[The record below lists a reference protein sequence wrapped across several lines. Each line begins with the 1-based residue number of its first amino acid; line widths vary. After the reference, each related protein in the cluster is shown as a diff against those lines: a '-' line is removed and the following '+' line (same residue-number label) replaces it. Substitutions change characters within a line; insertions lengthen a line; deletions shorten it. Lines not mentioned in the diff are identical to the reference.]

1 MINYLFQVLKFY
13 LKTIEFELNN
23 LIIDLSY
30 DDKKYKINYP
40 QNENFNILLT
50 PNFLKE
56 KQTINLIILEKKN
69 KKYFK
74 IAKGELNIFKKYFI
88 GDKLKIE
95 KWVFLNLYKSFINN
109 LNLDSQEINS
119 SKIYITIKLL
129 EPIENLKNE
138 NNKKDNNKK
147 INPKKLNVDNNN
159 HTNSNENIDDLQINN
174 QFDDDLSDL
183 SISLIEDEEEKN
195 EEPINIFINDDYI
208 QKLKHLISN
217 DFEKFL
223 PKDIEKLKQMNELLY
238 NKFTELSNLYNEN
251 LITLNNNNE
260 EIRQKAKKYYED
272 YKNLKKEIYKGRV
285 ELKKKNKELKKDIDI
300 INEDNKNIIN
310 QIENIRK
317 DTQELRNKLNITN
330 EEDKN
335 DNFNEKNDTK
345 ILKELLLK
353 VNNLG
358 YDIFTI
364 SGLNDEEK
372 NKLKILLNV
381 EEKNNEQNENVENN
395 YSDENIKDDIEL
407 GNLIVSLIERDVND
421 LYSKQIID
429 NVKIDQIN
437 AITYS
442 FENKK
447 LTKNVTLK
455 IQNNNLFCDNGV
467 SFNSWLINNFGI

>member
-1 MINYLFQVLKFY
+1 MINYLFQVLKIY
-13 LKTIEFELNN
+13 LKIIEFELNN

-50 PNFLKE
+50 PNFLRE

-147 INPKKLNVDNNN
+147 INPKKLNLDNNN

-208 QKLKHLISN
+208 QKLKHLIST

-251 LITLNNNNE
+251 LIALNNNNE

-272 YKNLKKEIYKGRV
+272 YKKLKKEIYKGRV

-317 DTQELRNKLNITN
+317 DTQVLRNKLNITK

>member
-13 LKTIEFELNN
+13 LKIIEFELNN

-95 KWVFLNLYKSFINN
+95 KWVYLNLYKSFINN
-109 LNLDSQEINS
+109 LNLESQEINS

-129 EPIENLKNE
+129 DPIENLKNE

-147 INPKKLNVDNNN
+147 INPKKLNLDNNN

-183 SISLIEDEEEKN
+183 SISLIEDKEEKN

-208 QKLKHLISN
+208 QKLKQLISS

-310 QIENIRK
+310 QIEKIRK

-330 EEDKN
+330 EEDKS
-335 DNFNEKNDTK
+335 DNSNEKNDIK

-455 IQNNNLFCDNGV
+455 IQNDNLFCDNGV

>member
-1 MINYLFQVLKFY
+1 MN
-13 LKTIEFELNN
+13 
-23 LIIDLSY
+23 II
-30 DDKKYKINYP
+30 
-40 QNENFNILLT
+40 
-50 PNFLKE
+50 
-56 KQTINLIILEKKN
+56 II
-69 KKYFK
+69 
-74 IAKGELNIFKKYFI
+74 
-88 GDKLKIE
+88 
-95 KWVFLNLYKSFINN
+95 
-109 LNLDSQEINS
+109 
-119 SKIYITIKLL
+119 
-129 EPIENLKNE
+129 
-138 NNKKDNNKK
+138 
-147 INPKKLNVDNNN
+147 
-159 HTNSNENIDDLQINN
+159 
-174 QFDDDLSDL
+174 
-183 SISLIEDEEEKN
+183 
-195 EEPINIFINDDYI
+195 
-208 QKLKHLISN
+208 
-217 DFEKFL
+217 
-223 PKDIEKLKQMNELLY
+223 
-238 NKFTELSNLYNEN
+238 
-251 LITLNNNNE
+251 
-260 EIRQKAKKYYED
+260 
-272 YKNLKKEIYKGRV
+272 
-285 ELKKKNKELKKDIDI
+285 
-300 INEDNKNIIN
+300 NKNIIN

-317 DTQELRNKLNITN
+317 DTQVLRNKLNITK

-407 GNLIVSLIERDVND
+407 WNLIVSLIERDVND

-455 IQNNNLFCDNGV
+455 IQNDNLFCDNGV

>member
-1 MINYLFQVLKFY
+1 MESDNVV
-13 LKTIEFELNN
+13 
-23 LIIDLSY
+23 IDLSY
-30 DDKKYKINYP
+30 DDKKYRIKYP
-40 QNENFNILLT
+40 QSEDFNILLT

-95 KWVFLNLYKSFINN
+95 KWVYLNLYKSFINN

-147 INPKKLNVDNNN
+147 INPKKLNLDNNN

-183 SISLIEDEEEKN
+183 SISLIEDKEEKN
-195 EEPINIFINDDYI
+195 EEPINIIINDDYI
-208 QKLKHLISN
+208 QKLKHLISS

-251 LITLNNNNE
+251 LIALNNNNE

-272 YKNLKKEIYKGRV
+272 YKKLKKEIYKGRV
-285 ELKKKNKELKKDIDI
+285 ELKKKNKELKNDIDI

-310 QIENIRK
+310 QIEKIRK

-335 DNFNEKNDTK
+335 DNFNEKNDIK

-381 EEKNNEQNENVENN
+381 EEKNNEKNENVENN
-395 YSDENIKDDIEL
+395 NSDENIKDDIEL

-455 IQNNNLFCDNGV
+455 IQNDNLFCDNGV

>member
-1 MINYLFQVLKFY
+1 MINYLFQVLKIY
-13 LKTIEFELNN
+13 LKIIEFELNN

-30 DDKKYKINYP
+30 DNKKYKINYP

-272 YKNLKKEIYKGRV
+272 YKKLKKEIYKGRV

-317 DTQELRNKLNITN
+317 DTQELRNKLNITK

>member
-1 MINYLFQVLKFY
+1 MINYLFQVLKIY
-13 LKTIEFELNN
+13 LKIIEFELNN

-95 KWVFLNLYKSFINN
+95 KWVYLNLYKSFINN
-109 LNLDSQEINS
+109 LNLESQEINS

-129 EPIENLKNE
+129 DPIENLKNE

-147 INPKKLNVDNNN
+147 INPKKLNLDNNN

-183 SISLIEDEEEKN
+183 SISLIEDKEEKN

-208 QKLKHLISN
+208 QKLKQLISS

-310 QIENIRK
+310 QIEKIRK

-330 EEDKN
+330 EEDKS
-335 DNFNEKNDTK
+335 DNSNEKNDIK

-455 IQNNNLFCDNGV
+455 IQNDNLFCDNGV

>member
-1 MINYLFQVLKFY
+1 MINYLFQVLKIY
-13 LKTIEFELNN
+13 LKIIEFELNN

-30 DDKKYKINYP
+30 DNKKYKINYP

-208 QKLKHLISN
+208 QKLKQLISS

-272 YKNLKKEIYKGRV
+272 YKKLKKEIYKGRV

-310 QIENIRK
+310 QIEKIRK
-317 DTQELRNKLNITN
+317 DTQELRNKLNITK

>member
-1 MINYLFQVLKFY
+1 MINYLFQVLKIY
-13 LKTIEFELNN
+13 LKIIEFELNN

-30 DDKKYKINYP
+30 DNKKYKINYP

-56 KQTINLIILEKKN
+56 KQTINLIILKKKN

-260 EIRQKAKKYYED
+260 EIRQKAK
-272 YKNLKKEIYKGRV
+272 
-285 ELKKKNKELKKDIDI
+285 
-300 INEDNKNIIN
+300 
-310 QIENIRK
+310 
-317 DTQELRNKLNITN
+317 
-330 EEDKN
+330 
-335 DNFNEKNDTK
+335 
-345 ILKELLLK
+345 
-353 VNNLG
+353 
-358 YDIFTI
+358 
-364 SGLNDEEK
+364 
-372 NKLKILLNV
+372 
-381 EEKNNEQNENVENN
+381 
-395 YSDENIKDDIEL
+395 
-407 GNLIVSLIERDVND
+407 
-421 LYSKQIID
+421 
-429 NVKIDQIN
+429 
-437 AITYS
+437 
-442 FENKK
+442 
-447 LTKNVTLK
+447 
-455 IQNNNLFCDNGV
+455 
-467 SFNSWLINNFGI
+467 

>member
-1 MINYLFQVLKFY
+1 MINYLFQVLKIY
-13 LKTIEFELNN
+13 LKIIEFELNN

-30 DDKKYKINYP
+30 DNKKYKINYP

-109 LNLDSQEINS
+109 LNLESQEINS

-129 EPIENLKNE
+129 DPIENLKNE

-272 YKNLKKEIYKGRV
+272 YKKLKKEIYKGRV

-317 DTQELRNKLNITN
+317 DTQVLRNKLNITK

>member
-13 LKTIEFELNN
+13 LKIIEFELNN

-95 KWVFLNLYKSFINN
+95 KWVYLNLYKSFINN
-109 LNLDSQEINS
+109 LNLESQEINS

-129 EPIENLKNE
+129 DPIENLKNE

-147 INPKKLNVDNNN
+147 INPKKLNLDNNN

-183 SISLIEDEEEKN
+183 SISLIEDKEKKN
-195 EEPINIFINDDYI
+195 EETINIFINDDYI
-208 QKLKHLISN
+208 QKLKQLISS

-310 QIENIRK
+310 QIEKIRK

-330 EEDKN
+330 EEDKS
-335 DNFNEKNDTK
+335 DNSNEKNDIK

-455 IQNNNLFCDNGV
+455 IQNDNLFCDNGV

>member
-1 MINYLFQVLKFY
+1 MINYLFQVLKIY
-13 LKTIEFELNN
+13 LKIIEFELNN

-56 KQTINLIILEKKN
+56 KQTINLIILKKKN

-208 QKLKHLISN
+208 QKLKHLIST

-272 YKNLKKEIYKGRV
+272 YKKLKKEIYKGRV

-317 DTQELRNKLNITN
+317 DTQVLRNKLNITK

-372 NKLKILLNV
+372 NKLKILFNV

>member
-13 LKTIEFELNN
+13 LKIIEFELNN

-95 KWVFLNLYKSFINN
+95 KWVYLNLYKSFINN
-109 LNLDSQEINS
+109 LNLESQEINS

-129 EPIENLKNE
+129 DPIENLKNE

-147 INPKKLNVDNNN
+147 INPKKLNLDNNN

-183 SISLIEDEEEKN
+183 SISLIEDKEEKN

-208 QKLKHLISN
+208 QKLKQLISS

-310 QIENIRK
+310 QIEKIRK
-317 DTQELRNKLNITN
+317 DTQELRNKLNIIN

-335 DNFNEKNDTK
+335 DNSNEKNDIK

-455 IQNNNLFCDNGV
+455 IQNDNLFCDNGV

>member
-13 LKTIEFELNN
+13 LKIIEFELNN

-95 KWVFLNLYKSFINN
+95 KWVYLNLYKSFINN
-109 LNLDSQEINS
+109 LNLESQEINS

-129 EPIENLKNE
+129 DPIENLKNE

-147 INPKKLNVDNNN
+147 INPKKLNLDNNN

-183 SISLIEDEEEKN
+183 SISLIEDKEEKN

-208 QKLKHLISN
+208 QKLKQLISS

-251 LITLNNNNE
+251 LIALNNNNE

-310 QIENIRK
+310 QIEKIRK

-330 EEDKN
+330 EEDKS
-335 DNFNEKNDTK
+335 DNSNEKNDIK

-455 IQNNNLFCDNGV
+455 IQNDNLFCDNGV

>member
-1 MINYLFQVLKFY
+1 MI
-13 LKTIEFELNN
+13 
-23 LIIDLSY
+23 
-30 DDKKYKINYP
+30 
-40 QNENFNILLT
+40 
-50 PNFLKE
+50 
-56 KQTINLIILEKKN
+56 
-69 KKYFK
+69 
-74 IAKGELNIFKKYFI
+74 
-88 GDKLKIE
+88 
-95 KWVFLNLYKSFINN
+95 
-109 LNLDSQEINS
+109 S
-119 SKIYITIKLL
+119 S
-129 EPIENLKNE
+129 
-138 NNKKDNNKK
+138 
-147 INPKKLNVDNNN
+147 
-159 HTNSNENIDDLQINN
+159 
-174 QFDDDLSDL
+174 
-183 SISLIEDEEEKN
+183 
-195 EEPINIFINDDYI
+195 
-208 QKLKHLISN
+208 

-272 YKNLKKEIYKGRV
+272 YKKLKKEIYKGRV

-310 QIENIRK
+310 QIEKIRK

-372 NKLKILLNV
+372 NKLKILFNV

>member
-1 MINYLFQVLKFY
+1 MINYLFQVLKIY
-13 LKTIEFELNN
+13 LKIIEFELNN

-30 DDKKYKINYP
+30 DNKKYKINYP

-56 KQTINLIILEKKN
+56 KQTINLIILKKKN

-208 QKLKHLISN
+208 QKLKHLIST

-272 YKNLKKEIYKGRV
+272 YKKLKKEIYKGRV

-317 DTQELRNKLNITN
+317 DTQVLRNKLNITK

-372 NKLKILLNV
+372 NKLKILFNV

>member
-13 LKTIEFELNN
+13 LKIIEFELNN

-95 KWVFLNLYKSFINN
+95 KWVYLNLYKSFINN
-109 LNLDSQEINS
+109 LNLESQEINS

-129 EPIENLKNE
+129 DPIENLKNE

-147 INPKKLNVDNNN
+147 INPKKLNLDNNN

-183 SISLIEDEEEKN
+183 SISLIEDKEEKN

-208 QKLKHLISN
+208 QKLKQLISS

-310 QIENIRK
+310 QIEKIRK

-330 EEDKN
+330 EEDKS
-335 DNFNEKNDTK
+335 DNSNEKNDIK

-364 SGLNDEEK
+364 SGLNDKEK

-455 IQNNNLFCDNGV
+455 IQNDNLFCDNGV

>member
-1 MINYLFQVLKFY
+1 MINYLFQVLKIY
-13 LKTIEFELNN
+13 LKIIEFELNN

-30 DDKKYKINYP
+30 DNKKYKINYP

-147 INPKKLNVDNNN
+147 INPKKLNLDNNN

-183 SISLIEDEEEKN
+183 SISLIEDKEEKN

-208 QKLKHLISN
+208 QKLKQLISS

-310 QIENIRK
+310 QIEKIRK

-381 EEKNNEQNENVENN
+381 EEKNKEQNENVENN

-447 LTKNVTLK
+447 LTKNVILK
-455 IQNNNLFCDNGV
+455 IKNDNLFCDNGV

>member
-13 LKTIEFELNN
+13 LKIIEFELNN

-95 KWVFLNLYKSFINN
+95 KWVYLNLYKSFINN
-109 LNLDSQEINS
+109 LNLESQEINS

-129 EPIENLKNE
+129 DPIENLKNE

-147 INPKKLNVDNNN
+147 INPKKLNLDNNN

-183 SISLIEDEEEKN
+183 SISLIEDKEEKN

-208 QKLKHLISN
+208 QKLKHLISS

-285 ELKKKNKELKKDIDI
+285 ELKKKNKELKNDIDI

-310 QIENIRK
+310 QIEKIRK

-330 EEDKN
+330 EEDKS
-335 DNFNEKNDTK
+335 DNSNEKNDIK

-442 FENKK
+442 FENK
-447 LTKNVTLK
+447 N
-455 IQNNNLFCDNGV
+455 
-467 SFNSWLINNFGI
+467 

>member
-1 MINYLFQVLKFY
+1 MINYLFQVLKIY
-13 LKTIEFELNN
+13 LKIIEFELNN

-95 KWVFLNLYKSFINN
+95 KWVYLNLYKSFINN

-147 INPKKLNVDNNN
+147 INPKKLNLDNNN

-183 SISLIEDEEEKN
+183 SISLIEDKEEKN
-195 EEPINIFINDDYI
+195 EEPINIIINDDYI
-208 QKLKHLISN
+208 QKLKHLISS

-251 LITLNNNNE
+251 LIALNNNNE

-272 YKNLKKEIYKGRV
+272 YKKLKKEIYKGRV
-285 ELKKKNKELKKDIDI
+285 ELKKKNKELKNDIDI

-310 QIENIRK
+310 QIEKIRK

-335 DNFNEKNDTK
+335 DNFNEKNDIK

-381 EEKNNEQNENVENN
+381 EEKNNEKNENVENN
-395 YSDENIKDDIEL
+395 NSDENIKDDIEL

-455 IQNNNLFCDNGV
+455 IQNDNLFCDNGV

>member
-1 MINYLFQVLKFY
+1 MINYLFQVLKIY
-13 LKTIEFELNN
+13 LKIIEFELNN

-30 DDKKYKINYP
+30 DNKKYKINYP

-238 NKFTELSNLYNEN
+238 NKFTELSHLYNEN

-272 YKNLKKEIYKGRV
+272 YKKLKKEIYKGRV

-310 QIENIRK
+310 QIEKIRK
-317 DTQELRNKLNITN
+317 DTQELRNKLNITK

>member
-13 LKTIEFELNN
+13 LKIIEFELNN

-95 KWVFLNLYKSFINN
+95 KWVYLNLYKSFINN
-109 LNLDSQEINS
+109 LNLESQEINS

-129 EPIENLKNE
+129 DPIENLKNE

-147 INPKKLNVDNNN
+147 INPKKLNLDNNN

-183 SISLIEDEEEKN
+183 SISLIEDKEEKN

-208 QKLKHLISN
+208 QKLKQLISS

-272 YKNLKKEIYKGRV
+272 YKKLKKEIYKGRV

-310 QIENIRK
+310 QIEKIRK
-317 DTQELRNKLNITN
+317 DTQELENKLNITK

-455 IQNNNLFCDNGV
+455 IQNDNLFCDNGV

>member
-1 MINYLFQVLKFY
+1 MINYLFQVLKIY
-13 LKTIEFELNN
+13 LKIIEFELNN

-56 KQTINLIILEKKN
+56 KQTINLIILKKKN

-129 EPIENLKNE
+129 DPIENLKNE

-208 QKLKHLISN
+208 QKLKQLISS

-310 QIENIRK
+310 QIEKIRK
-317 DTQELRNKLNITN
+317 DTQVLRNKLNITK

-381 EEKNNEQNENVENN
+381 EEKNNEKNENVENN

>member
-1 MINYLFQVLKFY
+1 LINYLFQVLKIY
-13 LKTIEFELNN
+13 LKIIEFELNN

-95 KWVFLNLYKSFINN
+95 KWVYLNLYKSFINN

-147 INPKKLNVDNNN
+147 INPKKLNLDNNN

-183 SISLIEDEEEKN
+183 SISLIEDKEEKN
-195 EEPINIFINDDYI
+195 EEPINIIINDDYI
-208 QKLKHLISN
+208 QKLKHLISS

-251 LITLNNNNE
+251 LIALNNNNE

-272 YKNLKKEIYKGRV
+272 YKKLKKEIYKGRV
-285 ELKKKNKELKKDIDI
+285 ELKKKNKELKNDIDI

-310 QIENIRK
+310 QIEKIRK

-335 DNFNEKNDTK
+335 DNFNEKNDIK

-381 EEKNNEQNENVENN
+381 EEKNNEKNENVENN
-395 YSDENIKDDIEL
+395 NSDENIKDDIEL

-455 IQNNNLFCDNGV
+455 IQNDNLFCDNGV

>member
-1 MINYLFQVLKFY
+1 MK
-13 LKTIEFELNN
+13 
-23 LIIDLSY
+23 IDG
-30 DDKKYKINYP
+30 KKYK
-40 QNENFNILLT
+40 
-50 PNFLKE
+50 
-56 KQTINLIILEKKN
+56 
-69 KKYFK
+69 K
-74 IAKGELNIFKKYFI
+74 IARGELNIFKKYFQ
-88 GDKLKIE
+88 GEKQKIE
-95 KWVFLNLYKSFINN
+95 KYVYLTPYQSYLNLSNIDNQKPE
-109 LNLDSQEINS
+109 LNSA
-119 SKIYITIKLL
+119 KIYLIINLL
-129 EPIENLKNE
+129 EPIEQFKKE
-138 NNKKDNNKK
+138 KESNKKNQKK
-147 INPKKLNVDNNN
+147 NNN
-159 HTNSNENIDDLQINN
+159 LNIENNENIDDYQINP
-174 QFDDDLSDL
+174 QFDDNLSDL
-183 SISLIEDEEEKN
+183 SISIIDENEEERKGLELN
-195 EEPINIFINDDYI
+195 QFVNDDYI
-208 QKLKHLISN
+208 QKLKELMAS
-217 DFEKFL
+217 DYEKIL
-223 PKDIEKLKQMNELLY
+223 PKDIEKLKQMNEMLY
-238 NKFTELSNLYNEN
+238 SKFSELSNSYNE
-251 LITLNNNNE
+251 TLFALNSTNE

-272 YKNLKKEIYKGRV
+272 YKKIKKEVYKGRV

-310 QIENIRK
+310 KIEKIRK
-317 DTQELRNKLNITN
+317 NTQELRNKLNITN
-330 EEDKN
+330 EEDKS
-335 DNFNEKNDTK
+335 DNSNEKNDIK

-381 EEKNNEQNENVENN
+381 EEKNNEKNENVENN

-455 IQNNNLFCDNGV
+455 IQNDNLFCDNGV

>member
-1 MINYLFQVLKFY
+1 MINYLFQVLKIY
-13 LKTIEFELNN
+13 LKIIEFELNN

-56 KQTINLIILEKKN
+56 KQTINLIILKKKN

-208 QKLKHLISN
+208 QKLKHLIST

-272 YKNLKKEIYKGRV
+272 YKKLKKEIYKGRV

-317 DTQELRNKLNITN
+317 DTQVLRNKLNITK